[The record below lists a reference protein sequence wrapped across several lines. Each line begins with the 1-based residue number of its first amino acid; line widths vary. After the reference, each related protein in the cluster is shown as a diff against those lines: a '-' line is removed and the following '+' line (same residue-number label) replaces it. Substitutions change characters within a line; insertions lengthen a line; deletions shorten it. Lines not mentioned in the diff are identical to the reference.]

1 MLNKKISPIYIH
13 VIVWVIVAM
22 LHYVISDY
30 NSEDSIEEGANLF
43 MWVIPFSMLVIR
55 FYINYLWLVDSY
67 FFKRR
72 YASFLAFN
80 TLFWFITLCVARV
93 MKSGIIDSD
102 NILTIIA
109 PRGFTPVF
117 YAHLVIL
124 FISQVAPALGVKIA
138 EKWYT
143 EQQRLRNIEKAQTDM
158 ELQNLRS
165 QLNPHFLFNALNSVY
180 AQIAFE
186 PKNAQASLLDI
197 CDLLRYQL
205 YDVDTA
211 VVPLEKEI
219 KFIENY
225 CRLMELRLSPN
236 TELKVSLPT
245 ESQGVKVAPL
255 LFIALIENAFKHGID
270 SKKESSINIKIST
283 MGDTISCTVQNTNY
297 PKSKSD
303 NSGSGIGLVNL
314 QRRLNLIYP
323 HSHNYNAKVAGDKY
337 IATLI
342 INTLEI

>member
-1 MLNKKISPIYIH
+1 MLNKKISPIYVH

-30 NSEDSIEEGANLF
+30 NSDGVNLF

-67 FFKRR
+67 FFKKR
-72 YASFLAFN
+72 YMMFLAFN
-80 TLFWFITLCVARV
+80 VLFWFVSLCIARV
-93 MKSGIIDSD
+93 AKSGMIDSD

-117 YAHLVIL
+117 FAHLVIL
-124 FISQVAPALGVKIA
+124 FLSQVAPALGVKIA

-143 EQQRLRNIEKAQTDM
+143 EQQRVLGIEKSQTDM

-180 AQIAFE
+180 AQITFE

-225 CRLMELRLSPN
+225 CRLMELRLSSN
-236 TELKVSLPT
+236 TNLKVSLPT
-245 ESQGVKVAPL
+245 ESQGVKIAPL
-255 LFIALIENAFKHGID
+255 LFIALVENAFKHGID
-270 SKKESSINIKIST
+270 TKKESSISVKLSV
-283 MGDTISCTVQNTNY
+283 MGDTVSCTVQNSNY

-303 NSGSGIGLVNL
+303 SSGSGIGLVNL

-323 HSHNYNAKVAGDKY
+323 HSHNYNAKVVGEKY

-342 INTLEI
+342 INTLER